1 MPFNEESI
9 KVNDKALISQLQK
22 LAELRQLYINSRRN
36 PNFSN
41 PDFAMG
47 SCFEAQV
54 QENQNKLRALETMFN
69 RLQSDID
76 EKDSRVSVI
85 RSRLNEIQG
94 FNSKLSKKDVK
105 CKSEFPL
112 LTIRVFDSMLLD
124 TCKSLRKF
132 CKLLVDLMKRAGWD
146 LEFAASF
153 VHPDVEYAKKGHKR
167 YAYLSYICL
176 GMFKDFNTR
185 SFGLVENE
193 AVRDGDKSDLAV
205 GRDNALKQLTDHA
218 SSNPAD
224 ILNRNPG
231 CEFTRFCESK
241 YELLIHPTMESSIF
255 RNLDRKEAVLDSWK
269 SLSVFYEAFVKMASS
284 VWLLHKLA
292 FSFDP
297 VVEIFQVE
305 RGVEFSMVYMEDATR
320 RGILPRKSR
329 PKVGFTVVPG
339 FKIGKT
345 VIQSQVYLTGLHCTK

>member
-9 KVNDKALISQLQK
+9 KSNDKALISQLQK

-36 PNFSN
+36 PNFFN
-41 PDFAMG
+41 ADFTMG

-76 EKDSRVSVI
+76 EKDSRVSVM
-85 RSRLNEIQG
+85 RSKLNEIQD
-94 FNSKLSKKDVK
+94 FNSKLSKRDS
-105 CKSEFPL
+105 KSKSNFPL

-124 TCKSLRKF
+124 TCKSLRRF
-132 CKLLVDLMKRAGWD
+132 TKLLVDLMKKAGWD
-146 LEFAASF
+146 LEFAATF

-167 YAYLSYICL
+167 YAFLSYICL
-176 GMFKDFNTR
+176 GMFKDFDSE
-185 SFGLVENE
+185 SFGLVGNE
-193 AVRDGDKSDLAV
+193 TVCNGNDAIM
-205 GRDNALKQLTDHA
+205 GRDNALEQLIEHV
-218 SSNPAD
+218 SNNPVD
-224 ILNRNPG
+224 VLNRNPR

-241 YELLIHPTMESSIF
+241 YEQLIHPSMESSIF

-269 SLSVFYEAFVKMASS
+269 SLSVFYEAFVKMSSS
-284 VWLLHKLA
+284 VWLLHRLA

-305 RGVEFSMVYMEDATR
+305 KGVDFSMVYMEDATR
-320 RGILPRKSR
+320 RGILPGKSR

-345 VIQSQVYLTGLHCTK
+345 VIQSQVYLTRLECTE